1 MTWPGDPAGALQRP
15 LLSESSLP
23 WQVGGVLSRATEIG
37 RGRGCGRARG
47 SGSPTQGEDSRGTEA
62 DEPGADHRA
71 PTCTWPPRMTLP
83 SPL

>member
-15 LLSESSLP
+15 LLSESSSP
-23 WQVGGVLSRATEIG
+23 WQVGGILSRATEM
-37 RGRGCGRARG
+37 GCGRGHARG

-62 DEPGADHRA
+62 DEPGADLRA
-71 PTCTWPPRMTLP
+71 LTCTRPPRMTLP